1 MKTARAA
8 RRFIAGAVALSA
20 LSALF
25 TIGFAGN
32 LSLFISGV
40 FTSHRVE
47 SYLTAIILVLVFG
60 SCRALVL
67 WLQEFLAVR
76 AAIAAKVELRQ
87 SFFAAVNRL
96 GSRWLAGRNI
106 SDVALLATHRIDA
119 LDAYFSKFLPSLV
132 STILVTPAIAFA
144 IFTQDFW
151 SGVIVACTLPLIPLF
166 MIFIGLAT
174 QDVQRRQLAALN
186 SLANHFTDVLRG
198 LTTLR
203 VFSRLAPQTEV
214 IWRNSEEFR
223 KRTMRVLRMSFLSGL
238 ALEVASSLAVAFV
251 AVSIGLRLIDGSV
264 ALGPG
269 LMALLLAPEA
279 FLPIRQVGT
288 NFHASNE
295 GVMASSLLLDVIE
308 ESGTDAIPEE
318 GMADRFPSG
327 AITHLTGPSGSG
339 KTTLLNRI
347 RRELSASVV
356 TWMPQGSKLLSGSIR
371 RNIIGP
377 ASDADPENLKLAV
390 QLAALD
396 DVELDKVVSDSG
408 AGLSGGQVQRVALAR
423 AFYRALTRD
432 SDWLLLDEPLSALD
446 AERSN
451 VVQAALQEFAGQ
463 GRRVLLSSHKPLTV
477 AVRTLAVEDV

>member
-1 MKTARAA
+1 
-8 RRFIAGAVALSA
+8 
-20 LSALF
+20 
-25 TIGFAGN
+25 
-32 LSLFISGV
+32 
-40 FTSHRVE
+40 
-47 SYLTAIILVLVFG
+47 
-60 SCRALVL
+60 
-67 WLQEFLAVR
+67 
-76 AAIAAKVELRQ
+76 
-87 SFFAAVNRL
+87 
-96 GSRWLAGRNI
+96 
-106 SDVALLATHRIDA
+106 
-119 LDAYFSKFLPSLV
+119 
-132 STILVTPAIAFA
+132 
-144 IFTQDFW
+144 
-151 SGVIVACTLPLIPLF
+151 
-166 MIFIGLAT
+166 
-174 QDVQRRQLAALN
+174 
-186 SLANHFTDVLRG
+186 
-198 LTTLR
+198 
-203 VFSRLAPQTEV
+203 
-214 IWRNSEEFR
+214 
-223 KRTMRVLRMSFLSGL
+223 MSFLSGL

-308 ESGTDAIPEE
+308 ESGTDAIPDE
-318 GMADRFPSG
+318 GMSDRFPSG

-347 RRELSASVV
+347 RRELPASVV

-396 DVELDKVVSDSG
+396 DVELDSVVSDSG